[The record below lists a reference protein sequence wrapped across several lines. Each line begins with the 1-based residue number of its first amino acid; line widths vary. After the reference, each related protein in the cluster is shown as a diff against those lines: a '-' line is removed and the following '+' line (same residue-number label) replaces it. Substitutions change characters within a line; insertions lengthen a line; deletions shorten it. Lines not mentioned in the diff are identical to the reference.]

1 MIRAILFHMYLEFKH
16 VQKTYDQK
24 TLVVRDFNLGVD
36 KGEFVTLLGPSGS
49 GKTTILMMLAGFE
62 HSSSGQ
68 ILLQGQPIQKTPPY
82 ARNIGVVFQNYALF
96 PHLNVAQNLA
106 YPLRLRGLARQEI
119 KQRVQEFL
127 ALVELQN
134 YGNRRPNELSGG
146 QRQRVALARA
156 LIFSPSLVLMDEPL
170 GALDKNLRAQMQF
183 EITRLHQRL
192 GFTVIYVTHDQNE
205 ALTMSDRIAV
215 FNDGVVQQY
224 DTPAQLYERPANA
237 FVASFIGE
245 NNLLPITNV
254 QPLST
259 HSIRAHS
266 LCQRPV
272 IATNGDY
279 YSLVADKQGADSEQ
293 RDPIARKQSA
303 DSKQHDPIAHK
314 QGADNEQRSAAAVA
328 HNNNNLPA
336 DANKVASALLSVRP
350 EKIQINPQSPT
361 DNLLSARLITQ
372 QYGGDFMRYF
382 FALADGSQIIVKSL
396 KQLPVQQ
403 SDTEKVYQLGWNQA
417 DCFAFKKTTC
427 N

>member
-1 MIRAILFHMYLEFKH
+1 
-16 VQKTYDQK
+16 
-24 TLVVRDFNLGVD
+24 
-36 KGEFVTLLGPSGS
+36 
-49 GKTTILMMLAGFE
+49 
-62 HSSSGQ
+62 
-68 ILLQGQPIQKTPPY
+68 
-82 ARNIGVVFQNYALF
+82 
-96 PHLNVAQNLA
+96 
-106 YPLRLRGLARQEI
+106 
-119 KQRVQEFL
+119 
-127 ALVELQN
+127 
-134 YGNRRPNELSGG
+134 
-146 QRQRVALARA
+146 
-156 LIFSPSLVLMDEPL
+156 MDEPL

>member
-237 FVASFIGE
+237 FVASFRSE

-259 HSIRAHS
+259 RSIRAHS

-272 IATNGDY
+272 MATNGDY
-279 YSLVADKQGADSEQ
+279 YSLVADKQDADS
-293 RDPIARKQSA
+293 
-303 DSKQHDPIAHK
+303 
-314 QGADNEQRSAAAVA
+314 EQRSAAAVA